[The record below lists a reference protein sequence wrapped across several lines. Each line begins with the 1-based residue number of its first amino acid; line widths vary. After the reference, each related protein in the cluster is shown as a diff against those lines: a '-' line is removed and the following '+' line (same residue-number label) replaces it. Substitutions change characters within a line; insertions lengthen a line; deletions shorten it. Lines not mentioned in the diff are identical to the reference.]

1 MTMNLSE
8 IIKLNSLIKTIID
21 NTDLKIDS
29 LLKFKL
35 LGIMKTL
42 EIPVSNYEKIRN
54 EKIYEYGTTNEDG
67 NVEISKDDTE
77 AMDKFMNDINK
88 LLSTDIEINIPKL
101 KTTDIFDKNL
111 PADYLVGLY
120 SIIEE

>member
-1 MTMNLSE
+1 MKMNLSE

-42 EIPVSNYEKIRN
+42 EIPVGNFEKIRN
-54 EKIYEYGTTNEDG
+54 EKIYEYGNTNENG

-77 AMDKFMNDINK
+77 AMDKFMNDIDK
-88 LLSTDIEINIPKL
+88 LLSTDIEVNLPKL
-101 KTTDIFDKNL
+101 KTTDVFDKCL

>member
-67 NVEISKDDTE
+67 NIEISKDDTE

>member
-77 AMDKFMNDINK
+77 AMDKFMKDINK

-101 KTTDIFDKNL
+101 KTTDVFDKYL